1 MARKNRKRKSKYVL
15 STITEKRLDKYADFS
30 LDDTIKNIICDAGI
44 QTALLKEVIPETMGL
59 STDSIKNLLCKDING
74 IEENEQIILLDSVL
88 KNMIKP
94 KGGQILY
101 TGFITIINTTILILR
116 FSVTY

>member
-59 STDSIKNLLCKDING
+59 STDSINVNATPFCLNTAT
-74 IEENEQIILLDSVL
+74 LDC
-88 KNMIKP
+88 
-94 KGGQILY
+94 Q
-101 TGFITIINTTILILR
+101 
-116 FSVTY
+116 

>member
-59 STDSIKNLLCKDING
+59 LNFQTNLDTRPGYFDSKIDL
-74 IEENEQIILLDSVL
+74 
-88 KNMIKP
+88 
-94 KGGQILY
+94 
-101 TGFITIINTTILILR
+101 
-116 FSVTY
+116 

>member
-44 QTALLKEVIPETMGL
+44 QTALLKEVIPETMG
-59 STDSIKNLLCKDING
+59 TDQTKHRHIFLI
-74 IEENEQIILLDSVL
+74 L
-88 KNMIKP
+88 KNVFHSKYP
-94 KGGQILY
+94 K
-101 TGFITIINTTILILR
+101 
-116 FSVTY
+116 

>member
-44 QTALLKEVIPETMGL
+44 QTALLY
-59 STDSIKNLLCKDING
+59 D
-74 IEENEQIILLDSVL
+74 
-88 KNMIKP
+88 
-94 KGGQILY
+94 GQSCL
-101 TGFITIINTTILILR
+101 
-116 FSVTY
+116 